1 MKDKLLFIISMM
13 IFGSIGLIVR
23 GIPLTSAQIA
33 MIRGVIGSIFLII
46 TGIIMNKKPSFK
58 AIKKNI
64 TYLLI
69 SGGALGFNWILLF
82 ESYRHTSIANA
93 TLSYYF
99 APVIIVLLS
108 PFLLKEKISL
118 QKILSILVSMTGMF
132 LLVWTGGKGSL
143 YSQEL
148 IGIGFGLSAAVL
160 YAMVVIMNKIIK
172 DIGGLEVTIIQ
183 LTMASI
189 ILIPYVLSKDGFP
202 WEIVESK
209 LIIQLA
215 LVGLFNTGIAYLLY
229 FSSVQKLDSQTVAI
243 LSYIDP
249 ISALVMSAIFIGE
262 KIGSL
267 QLLGGILILG
277 GAFFSGKD
285 KNHIRSSNS

>member
-202 WEIVESK
+202 WEIVEGK